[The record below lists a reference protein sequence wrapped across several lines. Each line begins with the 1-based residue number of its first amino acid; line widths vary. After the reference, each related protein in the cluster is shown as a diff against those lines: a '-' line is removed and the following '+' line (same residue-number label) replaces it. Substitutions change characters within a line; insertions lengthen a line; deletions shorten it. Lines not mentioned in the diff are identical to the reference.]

1 MEFGF
6 DFSSGVL
13 LGYIIYPCVMGVMAL
28 WYRIS
33 LAVRRARG
41 EDVDSYIQFR
51 NKKMDEV
58 LRLDD
63 NGMTYNGVRIE
74 DAGEAHR
81 AFLKFMKN
89 ANETVEQA

>member
-6 DFSSGVL
+6 DFGSGVL
-13 LGYIIYPCVMGVMAL
+13 LGYVIYPAVMGSLAL
-28 WYRIS
+28 WHRIS
-33 LAVRRARG
+33 LAIRRAQG
-41 EDVDSYIQFR
+41 EDVESYIQFR
-51 NKKMDEV
+51 NKKLDEI

-63 NGMTYNGVRIE
+63 EGMTYNGVRID

-89 ANETVEQA
+89 ANETVEQE